1 MSRDNLDYLRQMIA
15 QAAARIMIEDG
26 ISDYS
31 YAKKK
36 AGRQLGSAENSALP
50 TNTEIEEE
58 IKRYHQLY
66 NDDQPHEL
74 NILRKAALMTM
85 QLFEQFNPYI
95 TGSVLEGTA
104 GRNSQTDI
112 HLFADSAKEVE
123 IFLLNNQIPFE
134 SSEKTYRVS
143 DRPSKDKKDRLR
155 KTVPTYTLETEYGLQ
170 KLSVFEYDDLRVATK
185 RTADGSNAG
194 RASINELRQ
203 LINASLDSH
212 DTNF

>member
-15 QAAARIMIEDG
+15 QTAARIMIEDG
-26 ISDYS
+26 VSDYS

-36 AGRQLGSAENSALP
+36 AGRQLGVAEKSALP
-50 TNTEIEEE
+50 TNIEIEEE
-58 IKRYHQLY
+58 IKLYHQLF
-66 NDDQPHEL
+66 NEDQPQEL
-74 NILRKAALMTM
+74 DVLRKAALATM
-85 QLFEQFNPYI
+85 QLFEQFNPHI

-104 GRNSQTDI
+104 GKNSQTDI

-123 IFLLNNQIPFE
+123 IFLLNHQIPFE